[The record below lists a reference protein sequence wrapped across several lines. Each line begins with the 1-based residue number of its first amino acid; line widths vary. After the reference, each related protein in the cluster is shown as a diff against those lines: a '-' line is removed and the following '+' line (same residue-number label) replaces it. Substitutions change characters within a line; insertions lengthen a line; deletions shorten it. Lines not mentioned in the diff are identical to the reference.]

1 MTIGVDLGA
10 TNIRVGIIE
19 GGVIYRKISA
29 SFPYEQSEAETI
41 EYLIMVIK
49 KLMNT
54 NIKGIGI
61 GVPSV
66 VDAKLGIVY
75 NATNVPS
82 WKEVHLKDILE
93 SEFRIPV
100 FINNDCNC
108 FAFGERYYG
117 EATPYHNIVGVTLGT
132 GIGAGIII
140 NDVLYEGINTGAGE
154 VGSLP
159 YLDADYESYCASRF
173 FTKHNTTGYIMH
185 GKAKKKDT
193 QALKLWDDFG
203 YHVGNLMKTILFTY
217 DPQAIII
224 GGSLSKAYDYFAPSM
239 NLCIATFP
247 YPQTLKRIKIF
258 LSKKEDISLLGAAA
272 LIP

>member
-10 TNIRVGIIE
+10 TNIRVGVIE
-19 GGVIYRKISA
+19 GGIIYRKISA
-29 SFPYEQSEAETI
+29 PFPYDKSETETI
-41 EYLIMVIK
+41 EYLIMVIR

-66 VDAKLGIVY
+66 VDSKLGIVY

-82 WKEVHLKDILE
+82 WKEIHLKDILE

-100 FINNDCNC
+100 VINNDCNC
-108 FAFGERYYG
+108 FTFGERYYG

-132 GIGAGIII
+132 GLGAGIII
-140 NDVLYEGINTGAGE
+140 NDELYEGLNTGAGE
-154 VGSLP
+154 LGSLP

-173 FTKHNTTGYIMH
+173 FTKKNTTGLTMYN
-185 GKAKKKDT
+185 K
-193 QALKLWDDFG
+193 ALKNDPAAIELWEEFG
-203 YHVGNLMKTILFTY
+203 HHVGNLMKTILFTY
-217 DPQAIII
+217 DPQAIVI
-224 GGSLSKAYDYFAPSM
+224 GGGLSKAYIFFASSM
-239 NLCIATFP
+239 LSMINTFP
-247 YPQTLKRIKIF
+247 YPQTLKRIKVL
-258 LSKKEDISLLGAAA
+258 LSTKEDISLLGSAA